1 MSTIT
6 DAEIEAT
13 WGNANFGE
21 DNSRKRFVVNQT
33 LLKVAC
39 KYGAGFTALQICEEL
54 GLLKNVRKTPAFTT
68 KGWDYFY
75 ATTKSMMEKEGVV
88 QQ

>member
-6 DAEIEAT
+6 DAEIEAA

-21 DNSRKRFVVNQT
+21 DNNRKRFVVNQT
-33 LLKVAC
+33 LLKVTC

-54 GLLKNVRKTPAFTT
+54 GLLKNIRKTPAFTT
-68 KGWDYFY
+68 KGRDYFY
-75 ATTKSMMEKEGVV
+75 GTVKALMKKEGEVV
-88 QQ
+88 Q